1 MDMDTVFKKLKKS
14 GMSAQL
20 WDANSAAVSKHQ
32 KLQLGGNDM
41 GDQLKDASG
50 KGLPQGEAS
59 SSGGCAARS
68 GGGTND
74 ATMVLPQLTPTPEQ
88 HLPNIQQQIEQR
100 LQTLKGKK
108 LPPHLM
114 GMPPAINRGGKQSG
128 KKIGGGTKVLVPGN
142 ANNDNKKDVGTKL
155 YQDAGGSQV
164 KNGGIGQPPHNSA
177 LGSLNNRSQAKKDSS
192 VRVGNQM
199 MGGSMAPQKG
209 GMMRPTN
216 NMIGPASFPNMD
228 QMGGMSMDPYTHMGG
243 YNVQPS
249 YGGGAVHGLGMP
261 ANSLPGDGYYPSGA
275 GSSGSEMMQQVARNP
290 MLQQPSIMAQPQQE
304 HEMMMNAHSPHSQNA
319 HYGPGCTGYQLMG
332 YDNGHGHKQQQ
343 YPPPMY
349 YPMPLPPKHDNIFS
363 DENPNICSLM

>member
-1 MDMDTVFKKLKKS
+1 
-14 GMSAQL
+14 
-20 WDANSAAVSKHQ
+20 
-32 KLQLGGNDM
+32 M

-74 ATMVLPQLTPTPEQ
+74 ATMVLPHLTPTSEQ

-100 LQTLKGKK
+100 MQMLKGKK

-128 KKIGGGTKVLVPGN
+128 KKIGGGTQVLVPGN

-177 LGSLNNRSQAKKDSS
+177 LGSLNNSSQAKKDCS
-192 VRVGNQM
+192 VGVGSQM
-199 MGGSMAPQKG
+199 MGGSMAPQMW

-216 NMIGPASFPNMD
+216 NMIGPSSFPIMG
-228 QMGGMSMDPYTHMGG
+228 QMGGMSMGPYTHMGG

-249 YGGGAVHGLGMP
+249 YGGGAVHGLGIP

-275 GSSGSEMMQQVARNP
+275 GRSRSEMMQQVARNP
-290 MLQQPSIMAQPQQE
+290 MLQQPYMMVQPQQE
-304 HEMMMNAHSPHSQNA
+304 ARDDDECPFSSQPCPLWSWLHRVPTA
-319 HYGPGCTGYQLMG
+319 RV
-332 YDNGHGHKQQQ
+332 QQWAWV
-343 YPPPMY
+343 PTAAVPATDV
-349 YPMPLPPKHDNIFS
+349 LPDATAAPS
-363 DENPNICSLM
+363 